1 MSEYWQE
8 KVLEEIDHR
17 NKSDWRRKDPEENE
31 RLVAKEAE
39 TLRQREEAGLGD
51 DAHIKAAPY
60 RYYYDSINISGDGA
74 VDRSSDEVL
83 RYGEFYNMQLKLKD
97 LSEMFHKSQEV
108 LLKINRDL
116 IEIQRIQKVKDV
128 RKGGRVSRRRK
139 MSKTR
144 D

>member
-1 MSEYWQE
+1 MSKFWEH
-8 KVLEEIDHR
+8 KVSEEIDRR

-31 RLVAKEAE
+31 ILVAKEAE
-39 TLRQREEAGLGD
+39 TLRQREEDGLGD

-60 RYYYDSINISGDGA
+60 RYYYDRVDISSDGA
-74 VDRSSDEVL
+74 VDRSSDKVY
-83 RYGEFYNMQLKLKD
+83 RHDEFDNIQLKLQD
-97 LSEMFHKSQEV
+97 LSEMFKKSQEV

-116 IEIQRIQKVKDV
+116 IEMQRIQQVKDV